1 MTWYTYR
8 KIKNHNITVYAN
20 NNIIIY
26 ATLIEHLTSLWNN
39 KENSDQQIQDSGTIK
54 PRLIA

>member
-1 MTWYTYR
+1 M
-8 KIKNHNITVYAN
+8 KNQNITVNAN

-54 PRLIA
+54 PRLIE